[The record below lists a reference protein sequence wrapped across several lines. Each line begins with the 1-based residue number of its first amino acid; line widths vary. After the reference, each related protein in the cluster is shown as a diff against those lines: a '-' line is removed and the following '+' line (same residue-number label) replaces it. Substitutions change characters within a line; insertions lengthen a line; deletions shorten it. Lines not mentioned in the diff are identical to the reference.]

1 MGETSNSQDIE
12 KAELEAFNTGVIKK
26 EIARLKRLREDVL
39 LLRFYLARR
48 ADITQPK
55 YDTDRLISE
64 NALKSSLEILE
75 KIEKKKIPPI
85 GHISSTVSTLMYAV
99 DILIGAARMDAEQD
113 AADEP
118 HNPVTPESLRAS
130 LPFADIAAALGE
142 KIYGKEKRQTANKAG
157 KYIFSK
163 IVMIIIFFG
172 IALAFHLFITFSFKD
187 TSIGNSLVLL
197 IKTSLGKNITILISA
212 FLWAIVGSYVFIL
225 IRFRQFN
232 AAYAFDPALAKVF
245 KARVYSGAVTSAV
258 LLYFV
263 FGGNEPW
270 AENWEVNLPLW
281 AFVFGYAGKLQV
293 ELLKIMVMRVES
305 ALTKLAPPFS
315 RGEKNRLTGAKG
327 EGIPVEAPPI
337 PTEPPPLEKLERP
350 KARKNRES
358 PLENQ

>member
-1 MGETSNSQDIE
+1 MGETNNSQDTE
-12 KAELEAFNTGVIKK
+12 KAKLEAFNTEVIKK

-48 ADITQPK
+48 ADITKPK

-85 GHISSTVSTLMYAV
+85 GHISSAVSTLMYAV
-99 DILIGAARMDAEQD
+99 DILVGAARMDAEQD
-113 AADEP
+113 ATDEP
-118 HNPVTPESLRAS
+118 QNPVTPESLRAS
-130 LPFADIAAALGE
+130 LPLADIAAALGE
-142 KIYGKEKRQTANKAG
+142 KIHGIEKRQTAGRAK

-163 IVMIIIFFG
+163 IMMTAIFFLL
-172 IALAFHLFITFSFKD
+172 ALTFHFLFATSFKD
-187 TSIGNSLVLL
+187 TSIDNSLILL
-197 IKTSLGKNITILISA
+197 MKTSLAKNMGIIISA

-281 AFVFGYAGKLQV
+281 AFVLGYAGKLQV
-293 ELLKIMVMRVES
+293 ELLRIMVERVGR
-305 ALTKLAPPFS
+305 ALTKFAQPPT
-315 RGEKNRLTGAKG
+315 RGEKGVSSREEG
-327 EGIPVEAPPI
+327 EGTPVEEPPT
-337 PTEPPPLEKLERP
+337 PTEPPPLEKLEKPR
-350 KARKNRES
+350 ARGNRG
-358 PLENQ
+358 